1 MRLLPIFLAFVLA
14 IPACFSPALDDDR
27 RAAAAVN
34 SDGGPLVQFWHTFQP
49 DLPISEP
56 PFRQVHANWK
66 QRIDQPYVFVDYT
79 GSYVETG
86 RLLPMVHQ
94 AMREQGIEPSGA
106 PFALYYDDPGRV
118 PVERLRSRACV
129 PVGSQVPVQGSLQ
142 FDVLPST
149 TVAYAFASGP
159 YPEIPRCYPG
169 LYTYMET
176 MGWVEAGPIRETY
189 LVAPSAVQEFGQL
202 LTEVQIPVT
211 YAP

>member
-1 MRLLPIFLAFVLA
+1 MHTHHHRTLLPAVLLTLS
-14 IPACFSPALDDDR
+14 ACFAPGADDGTKTS
-27 RAAAAVN
+27 VT
-34 SDGGPLVQFWHTFQP
+34 SGESIPQYWHSFQP

-66 QRIDQPYVFVDYT
+66 QRIDQPYVYVDYE
-79 GSYVETG
+79 GSYLETG
-86 RLLPMVHQ
+86 RLLPLVHQ
-94 AMREQGIEPSGA
+94 AMRDQGLEPSGA

-118 PVERLRSRACV
+118 AVERLRSRACV
-129 PVGSQVPVQGSLQ
+129 PVEGPVPVRGALE

-149 TVAYAFASGP
+149 TVVYAFAAGA
-159 YPEIPRCYPG
+159 YPEVPRCYPG
-169 LYTYMET
+169 LYSYMQT

-189 LVAPSAVQEFGQL
+189 LVAPSAVLEFGEL